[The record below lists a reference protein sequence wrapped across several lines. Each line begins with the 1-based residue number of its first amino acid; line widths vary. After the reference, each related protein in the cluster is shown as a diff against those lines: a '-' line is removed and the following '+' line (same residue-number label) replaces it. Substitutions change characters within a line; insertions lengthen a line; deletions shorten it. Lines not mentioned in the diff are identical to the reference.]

1 MPANQRRPNLQ
12 ALERMLQ
19 VAMTDSSGSDYQR
32 AVGNRLS
39 HSFVLLRRRQHGGGA
54 HRGASALKRNIVR
67 IHDSQTLETEVAHGP
82 SGGADVERIAR
93 VHQDDAQMIEFSR
106 SRQAVSILRQPDAD
120 GSVTRTTLL
129 ETDSREANSLHACCR
144 RVLELRRANVK
155 NLSNLCDYGES
166 GRKRCKLSVIEGL
179 IAGNPGRLAPVQE
192 DGFESSKDGIMGQIV
207 TPMNAARLADPM
219 NSVRPMGKILV
230 VEDDPAV
237 QKALKRLFESEG
249 YTVEIQAN
257 GKSALESF
265 QAAPP
270 SVIILDLRLPKLSGS
285 DLCKEVKAQAPALP
299 IVVLSA
305 TSDVSDKVLLLELG
319 ADDYVT
325 KPFSPRELLARVRA
339 ALRHTSR
346 TAPVN
351 LVSFDGISIDFKKME
366 ILRDGKVVVLTA
378 QEFKTLQFLV
388 QNADRVIG
396 RDELLNEVWGYQN
409 YPSTRTVDNHILKL
423 RQKLERDPASPV
435 HFRTVHGM
443 GYKFVR

>member
-1 MPANQRRPNLQ
+1 
-12 ALERMLQ
+12 
-19 VAMTDSSGSDYQR
+19 
-32 AVGNRLS
+32 
-39 HSFVLLRRRQHGGGA
+39 
-54 HRGASALKRNIVR
+54 
-67 IHDSQTLETEVAHGP
+67 
-82 SGGADVERIAR
+82 
-93 VHQDDAQMIEFSR
+93 
-106 SRQAVSILRQPDAD
+106 
-120 GSVTRTTLL
+120 
-129 ETDSREANSLHACCR
+129 
-144 RVLELRRANVK
+144 
-155 NLSNLCDYGES
+155 
-166 GRKRCKLSVIEGL
+166 
-179 IAGNPGRLAPVQE
+179 
-192 DGFESSKDGIMGQIV
+192 MGQIA
-207 TPMNAARLADPM
+207 TPMIAARSVEPM
-219 NSVRPMGKILV
+219 NTTMNTTRPMGRILV

-249 YTVEIQAN
+249 YTVEVQGN

-270 SVIILDLRLPKLSGS
+270 AIVILDQRLPKLSGG
-285 DLCKEVKAQAPALP
+285 DVCKEIKAQAPTLP

-339 ALRHTSR
+339 ALRHNAR
-346 TAPVN
+346 TPEVQV
-351 LVSFDGISIDFKKME
+351 VSFDGISADFKKME
-366 ILRDGKVVVLTA
+366 IKRDGKVVVLTA
-378 QEFKTLQFLV
+378 QEFKTFQFLV

-423 RQKLERDPASPV
+423 RQKLEKDPASPV